1 MPETKN
7 RHIIKTR
14 DDHAPVVF
22 ERDDTPSDAAK
33 PYKLSCDANRSWIG
47 SETHFGP
54 EVLRSRIE
62 PWLSAL
68 FQSEHLSL
76 LVGSGLTHAIHRMA
90 TDQSLAGMAST
101 KFGVFDEEI
110 TKEAERVAKAAGR
123 NTGNF
128 EDQMRA
134 ATELLRGLDILSCE
148 ALEADGINDRREAL
162 RTSIDTAIVSFSNS
176 ILDGERNLRTA
187 PPERRTAAFNYL
199 VEFLMSF
206 ASRSAPRDRLN
217 LFTTNYDRYIEA
229 GADIAGLR
237 IIDRF
242 VGTLAP
248 VFRASRLDIDI
259 HYNPPGI
266 RGEPRYL
273 EGVVRFAKLHGSV
286 DWVDHD
292 GAIRRASLPFGAEN
306 LAQISNTFGTNSV
319 DGRQLM
325 VYPNAAK
332 DRETADHPY
341 VELFR
346 DFAAAICRPNST
358 LVTYG
363 YSFGDEHIN
372 RVIGDMLTIPS
383 THLVI
388 IAYDDRLGRIMG
400 TYRELGRPAQMTL
413 LIGSHLGDLQTLVD
427 RYLPKSAID
436 RTSIRM
442 AELLQ
447 ARWTTARSDMDST
460 QQPSSDQ

>member
-1 MPETKN
+1 MTETEN

-14 DDHAPVVF
+14 DDHRLVIF
-22 ERDDTPSDAAK
+22 ERDDAISEKDKPFKLSSDAD
-33 PYKLSCDANRSWIG
+33 CSWIG
-47 SETHFGP
+47 SGEYFGH
-54 EVLRSRIE
+54 EALRNRVE

-76 LVGSGLTHAIHRMA
+76 LVGSGLTHAIHSFVG
-90 TDQSLAGMAST
+90 DQSLTAMDST
-101 KFGVFDEEI
+101 EFGVFDDEI
-110 TKEAERVAKAAGR
+110 AKEAKRIAKAAGR
-123 NTGNF
+123 MKGNF
-128 EDQMRA
+128 EDQIRA
-134 ATELLRGLDILSCE
+134 ATELLRGLDILSSE
-148 ALEADGINDRREAL
+148 VKNAAGITDRVGDL
-162 RTSIDTAIVSFSNS
+162 RTSIDAAIVSFSDS

-187 PPERRTAAFNYL
+187 SPERRTVAFNYL

-229 GADIAGLR
+229 GADVAGLR
-237 IIDRF
+237 LIDRF

-266 RGEPRYL
+266 RSEPRYL

-306 LAQISNTFGTNSV
+306 LAQITNAFGTNSV
-319 DGRQLM
+319 GGTQLM

-332 DRETADHPY
+332 DRETPDHPY

-372 RVIGDMLTIPS
+372 RVIADMLTIPS

-400 TYRELGRPAQMTL
+400 TYKELGRPAQMSL
-413 LIGSHLGDLQTLVD
+413 LIGNHLGDLGTLVD

-447 ARWTTARSDMDST
+447 ARWTTARSDMDAT
-460 QQPSSDQ
+460 QQPSPDQ